1 MTTTAAE
8 ALTEIAERAQACA
21 EQGHKP
27 IDTDLGWGLGVVFR
41 TYVRASEH
49 VVADL
54 PGGPRGYQILRIAT
68 GDTAFSQAQLAQHLG
83 IDRTVMTYLLDD
95 LEGAGLVERRPDPA
109 DRRTRRIVATPHGHE
124 RLEVLTRGFEEAEEH
139 VLATLPVGDRA
150 VFRVLLQRLA
160 TTVEAESV
168 EHLCQ
173 AVEES
178 TAPAAQAVAA
188 GPRRSRRR

>member
-1 MTTTAAE
+1 MTMTAAE
-8 ALTEIAERAQACA
+8 ALTEIAERARACA

-41 TYVRASEH
+41 SYVRASEH

-68 GDTAFSQAQLAQHLG
+68 GETAYSQAQLAQHLG

-95 LEGAGLVERRPDPA
+95 LEQAGLVERRPDPA

-124 RLEVLTRGFEEAEEH
+124 RLEVLTQGFEAAEEH

-160 TTVEAESV
+160 TTVEAESA
-168 EHLCQ
+168 ENPCQ
-173 AVEES
+173 AVDDS
-178 TAPAAQAVAA
+178 AAPAAQAVAT